1 MMTKM
6 QIREILL
13 NTYAPESVGNG
24 GYKSDLAYKL
34 CNHDVGVNDLISAN
48 YDDIVVEAFKEAEL
62 LRMEWTDFPELS

>member
-1 MMTKM
+1 MLKKS

-34 CNHDVGVNDLISAN
+34 CNHDVGVDDLISAN
-48 YDDIVVEAFKEAEL
+48 YDDIVVEAFREAQSL
-62 LRMEWTDFPELS
+62 DLNWNDFPEL